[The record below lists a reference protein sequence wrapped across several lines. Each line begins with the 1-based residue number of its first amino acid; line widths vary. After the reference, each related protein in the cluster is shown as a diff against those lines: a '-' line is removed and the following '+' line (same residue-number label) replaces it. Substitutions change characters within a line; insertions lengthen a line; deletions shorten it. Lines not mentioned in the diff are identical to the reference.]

1 MSCKYNSCNGLTSL
15 TIPSS
20 VTSIGEIAF
29 EGCSGLTSLALS
41 EGLKSIGDAAF
52 SGCSGLTSV
61 IIPSSVKSIGKYAF
75 CGCSDLTSVA
85 IPSGVTYIGSYAFMG
100 CSELTLITIPSS
112 VTYIG
117 SYAFKECIGLTS
129 VVVEASTPIE
139 ITDVVFNYCTGCTL
153 YVPSGNKAAYQAASG
168 WKNFS
173 VIKEYPDHDV
183 NQDCTV
189 NVVDVVDIARY
200 VVATPAESFDVFLA
214 DLNSDKVVNVAD
226 AVVLVNDI
234 AGDTNWSR
242 GMQMPEL
249 APDDVLVLTENDDHS
264 LSLLLEGSGRYTAF
278 QFDLTLPADVDV
290 AEMCLNSLRNQ
301 QHQLLYNKVG
311 EGTWRVVALST
322 SNREFEGTSGE
333 LLNIMLDGF
342 ASDEVR
348 IDNIHF
354 VTAQGIDVPFAAIG
368 LYKNGTATGLAHTS
382 ASTPHPQKV
391 YNLNGQRMDGLHKG
405 LNIVDGKKIVI
416 R

>member
-1 MSCKYNSCNGLTSL
+1 M
-15 TIPSS
+15 
-20 VTSIGEIAF
+20 
-29 EGCSGLTSLALS
+29 
-41 EGLKSIGDAAF
+41 
-52 SGCSGLTSV
+52 
-61 IIPSSVKSIGKYAF
+61 
-75 CGCSDLTSVA
+75 
-85 IPSGVTYIGSYAFMG
+85 
-100 CSELTLITIPSS
+100 
-112 VTYIG
+112 
-117 SYAFKECIGLTS
+117 
-129 VVVEASTPIE
+129 
-139 ITDVVFNYCTGCTL
+139 
-153 YVPSGNKAAYQAASG
+153 
-168 WKNFS
+168 
-173 VIKEYPDHDV
+173 
-183 NQDCTV
+183 NQDGTV

-200 VVATPAESFDVFLA
+200 VVATPSWEFVVFLA

-242 GMQMPEL
+242 GMQTPEH
-249 APDDVLVLTENDDHS
+249 APDDVLALTENDDHS

-290 AEMCLNSLRNQ
+290 AEMCLNSLRKQ

-322 SNREFEGTSGE
+322 SNREFEGASGE
-333 LLNIMLDGF
+333 LLNMALDGF
-342 ASDEVR
+342 ATDEVR

-368 LYKNGTATGLAHTS
+368 LNKNGTATDLAQTTVS
-382 ASTPHPQKV
+382 RARPQKV

-405 LNIVDGKKIVI
+405 LNIMDGKKVVI